1 MVTIVKLVRWAVLPN
16 AQDRG
21 VECKLEIPSLKCP
34 GPLSNAE
41 NHGIR
46 GCKEKPG
53 NFSLSSQKGQIFSS
67 AFLKETDP
75 VNDDNISHSLNAHIK
90 AQL

>member
-1 MVTIVKLVRWAVLPN
+1 MDN
-16 AQDRG
+16 
-21 VECKLEIPSLKCP
+21 KLEIPSLKCP

-41 NHGIR
+41 NHGTR

-53 NFSLSSQKGQIFSS
+53 NFSLSSQKAKISP
-67 AFLKETDP
+67 AFRKEAES

-90 AQL
+90 EQL